1 MTDHQDGGLEI
12 VEVLPEA
19 LAGERLDRIVS
30 MLDGCSRSVAAGL
43 IDEGAVRVDERVIR
57 QRSFRV
63 DTGMTI
69 SFTPAEIVE
78 ITIGPD
84 PDVPFDV
91 IYEDE
96 HIVVINK
103 PAGVVVHPGAGRPDR
118 TLANGLVARFPE
130 IIDVGESIRPGIVHR
145 LDAETSGLLIVAR
158 SAEAYP
164 ILVASMT
171 YHAVERVY
179 AAVVQGQVADDRG
192 LIDAPIARSAK
203 QRTKMA
209 VVADGREARTH
220 YEVLARNPGTGVT
233 WLRCELDTGRTH
245 QIRVHLAAIGHS
257 VIGDTTYGARAGSEH
272 IGRVALHAHR
282 LGFRHPITGEDMAFE
297 APLPD
302 DMVTLLSA
310 LKLDGSEPDESELDQ
325 AAVDQAGA
333 DQADVD
339 QSVAGQGS

>member
-1 MTDHQDGGLEI
+1 MTVEDSSSEDRASDSGGDVITEI
-12 VEVLPEA
+12 LPEA
-19 LAGERLDRIVS
+19 LDGERLDRIVS

-43 IDEGAVRVDERVIR
+43 IDDGAVQIDGRRIT

-63 DTGMTI
+63 ATGMTVH
-69 SFTPAEIVE
+69 FTGAELVE
-78 ITIGPD
+78 LRVDPD
-84 PDVPFDV
+84 HDVPFDV
-91 IYEDE
+91 VYEDE

-103 PAGVVVHPGAGRPDR
+103 PPGVVVHPGAGRPDG

-130 IIDVGESIRPGIVHR
+130 IADIGEAIRPGIVHR

-164 ILVASMT
+164 ALVGALT
-171 YHAVERVY
+171 HHAVERVY

-192 LIDAPIARSAK
+192 LIDAPIGRSSK

-209 VVADGREARTH
+209 VVNDGREARTH
-220 YEVLARNPGTGVT
+220 YEVLRRNPITDVT

-257 VIGDTTYGARAGSEH
+257 VIGDTTYGARAGSKH
-272 IGRVALHAHR
+272 IDRVALHAHR
-282 LGFRHPITGEDMAFE
+282 LGFFHPVTREDMAFE

-302 DMVTLLSA
+302 DMVALIAA
-310 LKLDGSEPDESELDQ
+310 LKLDGSADDEALAELGD
-325 AAVDQAGA
+325 
-333 DQADVD
+333 D
-339 QSVAGQGS
+339 QSDAGQES